1 MYRVSLILYGNSQSC
16 ELAKGFLD
24 NLMEVKRTE
33 SSKNPHEISLVL
45 LEPIKETSLIP
56 LLRKS
61 GIQGFRLIEP

>member
-33 SSKNPHEISLVL
+33 SLKNPHKISLVL

-61 GIQGFRLIEP
+61 GIQGFRLVES